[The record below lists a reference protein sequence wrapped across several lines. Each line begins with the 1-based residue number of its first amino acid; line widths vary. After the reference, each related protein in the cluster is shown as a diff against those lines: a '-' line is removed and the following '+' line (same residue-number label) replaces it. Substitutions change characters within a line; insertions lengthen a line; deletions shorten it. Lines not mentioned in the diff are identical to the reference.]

1 MKRHWISTLIAMLFV
16 TLAVTGVMGFFFPFN
31 LLTVSVHA
39 LVGFVFIAA
48 VGLHIR
54 GHYHQLR
61 RYFTKR
67 SAAVLFLFV
76 VALIT
81 VILWQPRAVT
91 AIIGLSDNL
100 GPDPSRFELDGQRML
115 YRYDPA
121 PHYRML
127 LEVMGGS
134 AYDAQDPPFVAI
146 WIENR
151 SGYHIKSLYHSER
164 DGYEAQLAYW
174 HYKRS
179 EYLKYK
185 AEHEAKSEAEKQAE
199 EDELD
204 ALSSATENDSFDP
217 ADYIVPRDPERE
229 VPYRVLI
236 EINQPGDG
244 NDHHADQPALVYSVE
259 VDNLDP
265 RTFQVLEIVGYP
277 QAEEGEDGEMEW
289 SLYYA
294 DETMTTARDLLD
306 SALLRIA
313 REQKV
318 EPGLAS
324 GVGDE

>member
-1 MKRHWISTLIAMLFV
+1 MKRHWVSTLIAMLFV
-16 TLAVTGVMGFFFPFN
+16 TLAVTGVMGFIFPFN

-39 LVGFVFIAA
+39 LVGFVFIVA
-48 VGLHIR
+48 VGFHIR
-54 GHYHQLR
+54 NHYHQLR
-61 RYFTKR
+61 RYFTRR
-67 SAAVLFLFV
+67 SAAVLVVFV

-81 VILWQPRAVT
+81 VILLQPGPVR

-100 GPDPSRFELDGQRML
+100 GPDPSNFELDGQRML

-121 PHYRML
+121 DHYRML

-134 AYDAQDPPFVAI
+134 AYDADDPPYVAI

-164 DGYEAQLAYW
+164 DGYETQLAYW

-185 AEHEAKSEAEKQAE
+185 SEHEAKSEAAAEHE
-199 EDELD
+199 EDVD

-217 ADYIVPRDPERE
+217 ADYIVPKDPERDA
-229 VPYRVLI
+229 PYRVMI
-236 EINQPGDG
+236 EINQRGDG
-244 NDHHADQPALVYSVE
+244 NEHYDDQPALVYSVE
-259 VDNLDP
+259 VDNRDP

-277 QAEEGEDGEMEW
+277 KAEEGEDGQTSW

-294 DETMTTARDLLD
+294 DETLTTARDLLD
-306 SALLRIA
+306 SALLRIS
-313 REQKV
+313 RSQTERQ
-318 EPGLAS
+318 P
-324 GVGDE
+324 

>member
-1 MKRHWISTLIAMLFV
+1 MLFV
-16 TLAVTGVMGFFFPFN
+16 TLAVTGVMGFFLPFN

-48 VGLHIR
+48 IAFHIR
-54 GHYHQLR
+54 NHFKQLR

-67 SAAVLFLFV
+67 SALVLLLFV
-76 VALIT
+76 VGLIT
-81 VILWQPRAVT
+81 VILLQPRPVT

-121 PHYRML
+121 PHYCML

-134 AYDAQDPPFVAI
+134 AYDADDPPMIAI

-151 SGYHIKSLYHSER
+151 SGYHIKSLYQTNRE
-164 DGYEAQLAYW
+164 GYDIQLPYW
-174 HYKRS
+174 HHKRS

-185 AEHEAKSEAEKQAE
+185 QEHEAKSEAEQQE
-199 EDELD
+199 ELD

-217 ADYIVPRDPERE
+217 ADYIVPKDPARDA
-229 VPYRVLI
+229 PYRVMI
-236 EINQPGDG
+236 EINHVGDA
-244 NDHHADQPALVYSVE
+244 NEHHADQPSLVYSVE
-259 VDNLDP
+259 VDHRDP

-277 QAEEGEDGEMEW
+277 KAEQDEDGEMAW
-289 SLYYA
+289 SLYFV
-294 DETMTTARDLLD
+294 DETITSARDLLD

-313 REQKV
+313 REK
-318 EPGLAS
+318 S
-324 GVGDE
+324 GGKR

>member
-1 MKRHWISTLIAMLFV
+1 MKRHWVSTLIAMLFV
-16 TLAVTGVMGFFFPFN
+16 TLAVTGVMGFIFPFN

-39 LVGFVFIAA
+39 LVGFVFIVA
-48 VGLHIR
+48 VGFHIR
-54 GHYHQLR
+54 NHYHQLR

-67 SAAVLFLFV
+67 SAAVLVVFV

-81 VILWQPRAVT
+81 VILLQPGPVR

-100 GPDPSRFELDGQRML
+100 GPDPSNFELDGQRML

-121 PHYRML
+121 DHYRML

-134 AYDAQDPPFVAI
+134 AYDADDPPYVAI

-151 SGYHIKSLYHSER
+151 SGYHIKSLYHTER
-164 DGYEAQLAYW
+164 DDYETHLAYW

-185 AEHEAKSEAEKQAE
+185 AEHEAKSEAVAE
-199 EDELD
+199 QQEDLD

-217 ADYIVPRDPERE
+217 ADYIVPKDPERDA
-229 VPYRVLI
+229 PYRVMI
-236 EINQPGDG
+236 EINQLGDG
-244 NDHHADQPALVYSVE
+244 NEHYDDQPSLVYSVE
-259 VDNLDP
+259 VDNRDP

-277 QAEEGEDGEMEW
+277 KAKEGEDGEVTW

-294 DETMTTARDLLD
+294 DETLTTARDLLD
-306 SALLRIA
+306 SALLRIS
-313 REQKV
+313 REQP
-318 EPGLAS
+318 ENQP
-324 GVGDE
+324 

>member
-1 MKRHWISTLIAMLFV
+1 MKRHWVSTLIAMLFV

-39 LVGFVFIAA
+39 LVGFVFIVA
-48 VGLHIR
+48 VGFHIR
-54 GHYHQLR
+54 NHYHQLR

-67 SAAVLFLFV
+67 SAAVLLVFV

-81 VILWQPRAVT
+81 VILLQPGPVR

-100 GPDPSRFELDGQRML
+100 GPDPSNFELDGQRML

-121 PHYRML
+121 DHYRIQ

-134 AYDAQDPPFVAI
+134 AYDADDPPYVAI
-146 WIENR
+146 WVENQ

-164 DGYEAQLAYW
+164 EGFAAQLPYW

-185 AEHEAKSEAEKQAE
+185 AEHEAKSEADKQAE
-199 EDELD
+199 QDELD
-204 ALSSATENDSFDP
+204 ALSSATANDSFDP
-217 ADYIVPRDPERE
+217 ADYIVPDDPERDA
-229 VPYRVLI
+229 PYRVMI
-236 EINQPGDG
+236 EINQAGDG
-244 NDHHADQPALVYSVE
+244 NEHYDDQPSLVYSVE
-259 VDNLDP
+259 VDNRDP

-277 QAEEGEDGEMEW
+277 KDEEGEDGETSW

-294 DETMTTARDLLD
+294 DETLTTARDLLD
-306 SALLRIA
+306 SALLRISRTHA
-313 REQKV
+313 GSQ
-318 EPGLAS
+318 P
-324 GVGDE
+324 